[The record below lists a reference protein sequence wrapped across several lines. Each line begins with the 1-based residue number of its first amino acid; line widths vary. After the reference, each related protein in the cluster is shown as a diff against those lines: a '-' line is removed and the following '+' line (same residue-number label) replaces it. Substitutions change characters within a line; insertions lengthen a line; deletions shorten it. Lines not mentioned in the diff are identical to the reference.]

1 MNCRR
6 LASAVAAAIV
16 VAGIGVSI
24 TAASPAAHQRTTAA
38 TSPTAR
44 PAAPAKVIV
53 NCEGRKQ
60 VEPRQFV
67 LACADGNAYLDKL
80 AWTSW
85 TPAMGTAAGVFIV
98 NDCNPFCA
106 AGHFHSYQVLAVVW
120 GSSRYHGSQRYSELT
135 IIFTGKRPQGLPQTM
150 TQPLWAPEL

>member
-16 VAGIGVSI
+16 VAGTGVSI
-24 TAASPAAHQRTTAA
+24 TAASPA
-38 TSPTAR
+38 SSSAR

-67 LACADGNAYLDKL
+67 LACADGNAYLDEL

-85 TPAMGTAAGVFIV
+85 TQSMGTAAGVFIV

-106 AGHFHSYQVLAVVW
+106 AGHFHSYPVLAVVW
-120 GSSRYHGSQRYSELT
+120 GSSRYRGSQRYSELT

>member
-16 VAGIGVSI
+16 VAGTGVSI
-24 TAASPAAHQRTTAA
+24 TAASPA
-38 TSPTAR
+38 SSSAR

-85 TPAMGTAAGVFIV
+85 TPSMGTAAGVFIV

>member
-1 MNCRR
+1 MNYRR
-6 LASAVAAAIV
+6 LASAVAGAIV

-24 TAASPAAHQRTTAA
+24 TAASPARHQQTSAA
-38 TSPTAR
+38 TSR
-44 PAAPAKVIV
+44 PPAPAKVIV

-60 VEPRQFV
+60 VEPRQFI

-85 TPAMGTAAGVFIV
+85 TQSMGTAAGVFVV

-106 AGHFHSYQVLAVVW
+106 AGHFHSYQVLAVIW
-120 GSSRYHGSQRYSELT
+120 GGSRYHGSQRYSELT

-150 TQPLWAPEL
+150 TQPLWAPGL